1 MQLQERSHVCPQ
13 HSMKTPQLTVLAIL
27 NEELTVSIPVA
38 SRMLLVPLQ
47 QTSAA
52 ASCPKSWYAV
62 GLHQALKCWS
72 GGRTWP

>member
-1 MQLQERSHVCPQ
+1 
-13 HSMKTPQLTVLAIL
+13 MKTPQLTVLAIL

-62 GLHQALKCWS
+62 GLHQALKC
-72 GGRTWP
+72 